1 MGSLQSYAGL
11 LSKQSKIDD
20 GNLRTLLSL
29 VFEEEFRKVLDAT
42 KLLQNVGIIKEDGT
56 VNYCLVMEILTYVV
70 NNEYLKNLIIKFV
83 QIVSKRMSKSNWS
96 VSS

>member
-1 MGSLQSYAGL
+1 M